1 MTCPEDMSVISLEWN
16 QRSGVYQP
24 ALTVIGV
31 DPKKMAEATS
41 ELFLKCD
48 ALQMTNQRLVRVSN
62 KAVSSAS
69 VRIIGRGPCG
79 EKIVSCENLY
89 LTEEEIKKVRSG
101 NYKGVLLFQF
111 SGKRWMRLIDQAVRT
126 FLIVE
131 Y

>member
-69 VRIIGRGPCG
+69 LRR
-79 EKIVSCENLY
+79 KDRFLRKS
-89 LTEEEIKKVRSG
+89 
-101 NYKGVLLFQF
+101 LLN
-111 SGKRWMRLIDQAVRT
+111 RRRD
-126 FLIVE
+126 
-131 Y
+131 